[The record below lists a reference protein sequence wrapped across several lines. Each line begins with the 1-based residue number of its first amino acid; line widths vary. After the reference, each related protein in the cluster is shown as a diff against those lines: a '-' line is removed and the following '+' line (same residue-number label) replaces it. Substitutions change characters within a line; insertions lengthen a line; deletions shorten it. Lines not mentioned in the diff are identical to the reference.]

1 MPQMPGM
8 SAMPQIPGMSAMPQ
22 TPGMSGANPLAPGGG
37 SGGGT
42 LLDEMKKKGSLF
54 AGDYGTQFQKV
65 LEKTYGTP
73 NKGLSITLNP
83 MDTMTLMSGLFQ
95 GMNIADKQPYETA
108 GTFSMATSPKTA
120 LPESELST
128 LMNYGQNVLQ
138 VQQQLATFM
147 KDLLTKAA
155 APKKEKTE
163 QGSAA
168 PASAE
173 QAKTNAAGSA
183 GDISASSAGSAAAK
197 AESAELTQR
206 MPVEKG
212 GMRGR

>member
-1 MPQMPGM
+1 
-8 SAMPQIPGMSAMPQ
+8 MPQIPGMSA
-22 TPGMSGANPLAPGGG
+22 ANPLAPGGG
-37 SGGGT
+37 GGGSGT

-108 GTFSMATSPKTA
+108 GTFSMATSPKTV

-155 APKKEKTE
+155 APKKEKTD
-163 QGSAA
+163 QKSAA
-168 PASAE
+168 PAAAE
-173 QAKTNAAGSA
+173 QAKPSVSGSA
-183 GDISASSAGSAAAK
+183 GDISTSSAGTAAEKEENA
-197 AESAELTQR
+197 APIQGILA
-206 MPVEKG
+206 EKG
-212 GMRGR
+212 AMRGR